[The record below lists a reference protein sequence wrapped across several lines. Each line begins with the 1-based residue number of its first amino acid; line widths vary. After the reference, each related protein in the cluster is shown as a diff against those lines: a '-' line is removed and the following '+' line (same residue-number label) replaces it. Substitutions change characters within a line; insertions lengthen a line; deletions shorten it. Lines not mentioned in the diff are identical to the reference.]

1 MATWIETATDEQLKT
16 WIRQCPALKLVTSPD
31 GKILWAN
38 QSFLEWS
45 QYRLSEITRLTIDE
59 LNGVGGAA
67 NDLGDLETQSA
78 VVQRMQLRPNGEA
91 AQWGHLTRMRYPLQ
105 GNMECFLCTW
115 EPIKPA
121 TAEAFSLALEHS
133 VRVDAKLT
141 EMTTEI
147 KKLTYQT
154 DEENWVL
161 SSFRIIQ
168 SHPKVAMTFLVIA
181 LSVAGL
187 NNVVGL
193 LQRIGVVSLPVK
205 VEKAT
210 LNGSRDYDIAFMD
223 FDKSADVG
231 PDESTERTIEITT
244 PDGASLSWATNAGR
258 SGRPVLGTKER
269 IFSGD
274 GGTGHR
280 DSVGPSASGSI
291 DELRNGAFRTGNVH

>member
-1 MATWIETATDEQLKT
+1 MK
-16 WIRQCPALKLVTSPD
+16 CPALKLATAID
-31 GKILWAN
+31 GRILFAN

-168 SHPKVAMTFLVIA
+168 RHPKVAMTFLVIA

-210 LNGSRDYDIAFMD
+210 INGSLDYDIAFMD
-223 FDKSADVG
+223 FDKSADVC
-231 PDESTERTIEITT
+231 PDESIGRTFEITT
-244 PDGASLSWATNAGR
+244 PKGASLSWSNDKGQSARSVSGTAERIR
-258 SGRPVLGTKER
+258 SGN
-269 IFSGD
+269 
-274 GGTGHR
+274 GGTGRCDR
-280 DSVGPSASGSI
+280 DSSGASGSI
-291 DELRNGAFRTGNVH
+291 DDMRNGAFRSGNVH